1 MNSEANK
8 ERQSIIITICS
19 TKGGVGKTTLAANI
33 GGLLVDLEYKVL
45 LIDGDIQ
52 PGLSSYYSIKKYSQ
66 SGLSQL
72 IKNEGNLQDCISN
85 TVIPNLDIVISND
98 PDGIIQDWITGM
110 PAGRITLKGALDNL
124 RSFYD
129 FIIIDSQGANS
140 PLQHTTVLAAD
151 ILVSPIPPDI
161 VSSREFQRGTLGM
174 LKLLEPLSGLTSLGQ
189 LYGLI
194 YRKDRTK
201 DAQLFSDEL
210 TSMTFQESK
219 SKIRILNTMVP
230 SLVAYKNAS
239 TDKIPVHKIDQRANE
254 TMCELVS
261 EILPNL
267 TNQCKRFRETTK

>member
-8 ERQSIIITICS
+8 DRQCIIITICS

-33 GGLLVDLEYKVL
+33 GGLLTDLNYKVL

-52 PGLSSYYSIKKYSQ
+52 PGLSSYYPIKQYSHH
-66 SGLSQL
+66 GLSQL
-72 IKNEGNLQDCISN
+72 IKNEGNPKDCISN
-85 TVIPNLDIVISND
+85 TTTPNLDIVISND

-110 PAGRITLKGALDNL
+110 PAGRITLKSTLDTL
-124 RSFYD
+124 RPSYD

-151 ILVSPIPPDI
+151 ILISPIPPDI

-201 DAQLFSDEL
+201 DAQLFSNEL
-210 TSMTFQESK
+210 TSMTFQKSK

-239 TDKIPVHKIDQRANE
+239 TEKHLFIK
-254 TMCELVS
+254 
-261 EILPNL
+261 
-267 TNQCKRFRETTK
+267 

>member
-33 GGLLVDLEYKVL
+33 GGLLVDLKYKVL

-52 PGLSSYYSIKKYSQ
+52 PGLSSYYSIRKYANN
-66 SGLSQL
+66 GLSQL

>member
-1 MNSEANK
+1 
-8 ERQSIIITICS
+8 
-19 TKGGVGKTTLAANI
+19 
-33 GGLLVDLEYKVL
+33 
-45 LIDGDIQ
+45 
-52 PGLSSYYSIKKYSQ
+52 
-66 SGLSQL
+66 
-72 IKNEGNLQDCISN
+72 
-85 TVIPNLDIVISND
+85 
-98 PDGIIQDWITGM
+98 
-110 PAGRITLKGALDNL
+110 
-124 RSFYD
+124 
-129 FIIIDSQGANS
+129 
-140 PLQHTTVLAAD
+140 
-151 ILVSPIPPDI
+151 
-161 VSSREFQRGTLGM
+161 M

-239 TDKIPVHKIDQRANE
+239 TDKTPVHTIDQRAND

-267 TNQCKRFRETTK
+267 ANQCKRFRENK

>member
-33 GGLLVDLEYKVL
+33 GGLLVDLKYKVL

-52 PGLSSYYSIKKYSQ
+52 PGLSSYYSIKKYSK

-124 RSFYD
+124 RPFYD

-219 SKIRILNTMVP
+219 SKIRILNTMVQ

-239 TDKIPVHKIDQRANE
+239 TDKIPVHKIDQRANK

>member
-33 GGLLVDLEYKVL
+33 GGLLVDLNYKVL

-52 PGLSSYYSIKKYSQ
+52 PGLSSYYSIKKYGNC
-66 SGLSQL
+66 GLSQL

-124 RSFYD
+124 RPFYD

-239 TDKIPVHKIDQRANE
+239 TDKTPVHIIDQRAND

-267 TNQCKRFRETTK
+267 ANQCKRFRESK

>member
-1 MNSEANK
+1 
-8 ERQSIIITICS
+8 
-19 TKGGVGKTTLAANI
+19 
-33 GGLLVDLEYKVL
+33 
-45 LIDGDIQ
+45 
-52 PGLSSYYSIKKYSQ
+52 
-66 SGLSQL
+66 
-72 IKNEGNLQDCISN
+72 
-85 TVIPNLDIVISND
+85 
-98 PDGIIQDWITGM
+98 M
-110 PAGRITLKGALDNL
+110 PAGRITLKTTLDTL
-124 RSFYD
+124 RSSYD

-140 PLQHTTVLAAD
+140 PLQHTTVLVAD
-151 ILVSPIPPDI
+151 ILISPIPPDI

-239 TDKIPVHKIDQRANE
+239 TEKTPVHQIDQRAKE

-267 TNQCKRFRETTK
+267 ASQCGKFREE

>member
-1 MNSEANK
+1 MNSEAHK
-8 ERQSIIITICS
+8 DRQSIIITICS
-19 TKGGVGKTTLAANI
+19 TKGGVGKTTLAANF
-33 GGLLVDLEYKVL
+33 GGLLVDLNYKVL

-52 PGLSSYYSIKKYSQ
+52 PGLSSYYSIQTYANK
-66 SGLSQL
+66 GLTQL
-72 IKNEGNLQDCISN
+72 IKNEGNLEDCISK
-85 TVIPNLDIVISND
+85 TIIPNLDIVISND

-110 PAGRITLKGALDNL
+110 PAGRITLKGALDSL
-124 RSFYD
+124 RSLYD

-219 SKIRILNTMVP
+219 SKIRILNTMIP

-239 TDKIPVHKIDQRANE
+239 TDKTPVHKIDQRAKE

-267 TNQCKRFRETTK
+267 ATQCSEFRELK

>member
-52 PGLSSYYSIKKYSQ
+52 PGLSSYYSIKKYSK

-239 TDKIPVHKIDQRANE
+239 TDKTPVHKIDQRANE

-267 TNQCKRFRETTK
+267 ANQCKRFRETTK

>member
-8 ERQSIIITICS
+8 DRQCIIITICS

-33 GGLLVDLEYKVL
+33 GGLLTDLNYKVL

-52 PGLSSYYSIKKYSQ
+52 PGLSSYYPIKQYSHH
-66 SGLSQL
+66 GLSQL
-72 IKNEGNLQDCISN
+72 IKNEGNPKDCISN
-85 TVIPNLDIVISND
+85 TTIPNLDIVISND

-110 PAGRITLKGALDNL
+110 PAGRITLKSTLDTL
-124 RSFYD
+124 RPSYD

-151 ILVSPIPPDI
+151 ILISPIPPDI

-219 SKIRILNTMVP
+219 SRIRILNTMVP

-239 TDKIPVHKIDQRANE
+239 TEKTPVHQINKRAKE

-261 EILPNL
+261 EVLPNL
-267 TNQCKRFRETTK
+267 ASQCGKFREERS